1 VGCLLDLPNYARAI
15 AGVEYWREMH
25 RLGHFRG
32 VSPGAAVWMA
42 LTLSIVLGVASSS
55 RAAAQLLHSADGTA
69 PSFEVATIRPSHAD
83 GGFENYQLSSARFHV
98 ENAPLTALIRFAF
111 DIRSDDQLP
120 KEPAWIASEKFDID
134 AKVDDSDVEAMSKL
148 LPDQKLEQ
156 YRLMLKS
163 LLVDR
168 FKLKVSTAMK
178 ELPVYALVVTKSG
191 AKLTASNIS
200 PEAIARRVPILAGGS
215 RGELQASSVSMALFT
230 QWLSGREETDNRVV
244 IDATGLKG
252 CFDFTLHWTPGNARM
267 EPLNGA
273 GGAQGAGSAAS
284 QDATGLSILTALQ
297 EQLGLKLEPRR
308 APVEVLVIENIERPS
323 QN

>member
-1 VGCLLDLPNYARAI
+1 
-15 AGVEYWREMH
+15 MH
-25 RLGHFRG
+25 GF
-32 VSPGAAVWMA
+32 AAVTLMVAISVTHSAIGNAQSPDSTNA
-42 LTLSIVLGVASSS
+42 LT
-55 RAAAQLLHSADGTA
+55 AA
-69 PSFEVATIRPSHAD
+69 FEVASVRPSRAD

-98 ENAPLTALIRFAF
+98 VNAPLTALIRFAF

-120 KEPAWIASEKFDID
+120 KEPAWITTEKFDID

-148 LPDQKLEQ
+148 LPDQELEQ
-156 YRLMLKS
+156 YRLMLQS

-168 FKLKVSTAMK
+168 FKLKVSTGMK

-191 AKLTASNIS
+191 AKLTASNVS

-252 CFDFTLHWTPGNARM
+252 GFDFTLHWTPRNARM

-273 GGAQGAGSAAS
+273 GAAQGAASAAS
-284 QDATGLSILTALQ
+284 QDSAGLSILTALQ

-308 APVEVLVIENIERPS
+308 APVEVLVIDNVERPS